1 MSSLQLKNIRTDDY
15 ALLHMINKV
24 NVYIIHVKTQE
35 ERKKHMLRQMN
46 LHACLSGYRFMTDG
60 DMDTISHEEHQRLFS
75 GELSVMSPAVS
86 CAYKHI
92 SCYRDMLLQDIPFA
106 LIFEDDIFLESF
118 FCDELQFILREIEE
132 KKYKNFIVSLED
144 SSLTYVKGSEKKPD
158 TRLYPA
164 TKGRMAGAYFL
175 DRGACQKLVETIEQK
190 TCHLPIDW
198 FHNHCADNGLLQMF
212 WAHPTLATQG
222 SLNGALGSL
231 IDQKKTGNIRQLI
244 FAMSRWYKKLL
255 YRLR

>member
-1 MSSLQLKNIRTDDY
+1 MSKRRRNAKNTY
-15 ALLHMINKV
+15 APPNEL
-24 NVYIIHVKTQE
+24 
-35 ERKKHMLRQMN
+35 
-46 LHACLSGYRFMTDG
+46 ACCSPDTGFMTDG

-144 SSLTYVKGSEKKPD
+144 SSLTYVKGSERKPD

-175 DRGACQKLVETIEQK
+175 DRVPAKSWWKQWNKTPATCRLTGFTTIV
-190 TCHLPIDW
+190 PIKV
-198 FHNHCADNGLLQMF
+198 FYKCFGH
-212 WAHPTLATQG
+212 
-222 SLNGALGSL
+222 
-231 IDQKKTGNIRQLI
+231 IRHWPPKAASTELWV
-244 FAMSRWYKKLL
+244 R
-255 YRLR
+255 